1 MVDTSTDGNIN
12 IYPELY
18 NGMQFRLNG
27 INIIQFVKEK

>member
-1 MVDTSTDGNIN
+1 MVDTSADGNIN

-27 INIIQFVKEK
+27 INLIQFV